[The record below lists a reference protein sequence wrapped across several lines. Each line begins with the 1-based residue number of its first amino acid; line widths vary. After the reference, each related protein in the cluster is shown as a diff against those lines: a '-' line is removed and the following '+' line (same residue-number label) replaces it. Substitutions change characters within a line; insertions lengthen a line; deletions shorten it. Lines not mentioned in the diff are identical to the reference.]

1 VERAIAVRRQG
12 AKSCPRYRSAV
23 AKWTRKLGATFIHP
37 ITGNQ
42 TLVRTPK
49 GTIPEDKLVRAFQ
62 KGFTVLPD
70 GRIRYS
76 STSVQEVLKPYS
88 EQLAQAASLERQ
100 RGEVPWRRWEEL
112 GLTGNLEWIRFRKTL
127 RALLRAIHTSASS

>member
-1 VERAIAVRRQG
+1 M
-12 AKSCPRYRSAV
+12 

-37 ITGNQ
+37 ITGHQ

-49 GTIPEDKLVRAFQ
+49 GTIPEEKLVRAFQ

-76 STSVQEVLKPYS
+76 SKSVQEVLKPYS
-88 EQLAQAASLERQ
+88 EQLAQAASLIRQ
-100 RGEVPWRRWEEL
+100 RGEVNCRFWEEK
-112 GLTGNLEWIRFRKTL
+112 GLTGNVEWILFRKTL
-127 RALLRAIHTSASS
+127 GALTSTIFTSASSQPT